1 MKTKKQKNESLT
13 KLQDNLKRSKIVV
26 FTSFA
31 KQGEKGLTVLGLREL
46 RNTLRPLK
54 SKYSVEKKTLLQKA
68 IKDSKQKGPD
78 IFSFGGSMGVAFGFE
93 DPFAT
98 AKVLHQFAK
107 KNPVVK
113 LYGAIFGDKVLTEA
127 QINELAK
134 LPSKEILLGRLV
146 GMLSYPIRG
155 LAVTLDQIAKK
166 KSA

>member
-31 KQGEKGLTVLGLREL
+31 KQGEKGG
-46 RNTLRPLK
+46 K
-54 SKYSVEKKTLLQKA
+54 
-68 IKDSKQKGPD
+68 
-78 IFSFGGSMGVAFGFE
+78 GSMGVAFGFE